1 MRKLASGAG
10 FRAKPR
16 LSRARMQ
23 VFRRMVMEVVAVSLD
38 EIRAVVLLGD
48 PRMPVC
54 AAFRRALGIQAGGH
68 RGECRAKRPAGA
80 YRGLR
85 ECFRNHGSPMDSV

>member
-1 MRKLASGAG
+1 
-10 FRAKPR
+10 
-16 LSRARMQ
+16 
-23 VFRRMVMEVVAVSLD
+23 MVMEVVAVSLD

-54 AAFRRALGIQAGGH
+54 AAFRRALGIQGGGGQ
-68 RGECRAKRPAGA
+68 RGECRAKRPSRA

>member
-1 MRKLASGAG
+1 M
-10 FRAKPR
+10 
-16 LSRARMQ
+16 
-23 VFRRMVMEVVAVSLD
+23 SLD

-54 AAFRRALGIQAGGH
+54 AAFRKALGIQGGGH
-68 RGECRAKRPAGA
+68 RGGCRAKRPARA

-85 ECFRNHGSPMDSV
+85 ECFRNHGSPMDRP